1 MLYKFDIASTFT
13 TSKSIRVYLYSSG
26 SKSAFKLQKAFTSL
40 ANQPPD
46 KAKKLQLTSIQPRE
60 FEIKNIDKLFS
71 PPPVWHA
78 RYTSLHRAKGTN
90 IKSLDLFDQIYRIK
104 EKKH

>member
-60 FEIKNIDKLFS
+60 FKLKILINYF
-71 PPPVWHA
+71 HHH
-78 RYTSLHRAKGTN
+78 RYDTQDIHLY
-90 IKSLDLFDQIYRIK
+90 IELK
-104 EKKH
+104 EQTLKV

>member
-13 TSKSIRVYLYSSG
+13 TSKSIRVYLNPSG
-26 SKSAFKLQKAFTSL
+26 CKSAFKLRKAFTSL
-40 ANQPPD
+40 ANQAPD

-60 FEIKNIDKLFS
+60 FEIENIDKLFS
-71 PPPVWHA
+71 PPPVWHT

-90 IKSLDLFDQIYRIK
+90 IKNLDLFDQIYRIK